1 MKRLKNYIFPAIVV
15 LGVAVVAFSGRSAET
30 DPEYTY
36 DGEPEVIAATFSAAW
51 CSTCKILE
59 PRLAGVIPRFA
70 DQPVKFIK
78 LDFTLGERPEV
89 EALAVREGLSDIY
102 PRFKGASG
110 FTLLVDRDTGAIID
124 MLTINHND
132 RAMRAA
138 IAQAIAVAAQSG
150 GGF

>member
-1 MKRLKNYIFPAIVV
+1 MKRLKNYIFPAILV

-30 DPEYTY
+30 D
-36 DGEPEVIAATFSAAW
+36 PEVIAATFSAAW

-89 EALAVREGLSDIY
+89 EALAAREGLSDIY

-110 FTLLVDRDTGAIID
+110 FTLLVDRDTGEIID

-138 IAQAIAVAAQSG
+138 IAQAIAVAAQSD